1 MSQDTHPLSPT
12 PILAA
17 REPHKTS
24 LSLSRTPTASH
35 PASASSSPDR
45 PPAPFISTSQGDGYV
60 EDSQD
65 EDLENGGR
73 ESAEETDGA
82 GERSPMLEQWEGDEE
97 DDDAADE
104 DSLNFAL
111 SSDPGGSG
119 DFGRSG
125 SGVRR
130 SGSHPH
136 LTKGQKRRVYGG
148 GRNSDS
154 IEGGGMGVGEVAG
167 LIFAGLYV
175 SFRADDFSL
184 LFTS

>member
-1 MSQDTHPLSPT
+1 MSEDAHPLSPI
-12 PILAA
+12 PIAEESH
-17 REPHKTS
+17 RTS

-45 PPAPFISTSQGDGYV
+45 PPAPFLAASQGDGYL
-60 EDSQD
+60 EESQD

-82 GERSPMLEQWEGDEE
+82 GERSPMLEQWEGDE
-97 DDDAADE
+97 DDEEVDE

-125 SGVRR
+125 AGVRR

-148 GRNSDS
+148 GRNGDS

-175 SFRADDFSL
+175 QFKANDFSL